1 MRGSGRALLDIF
13 ELIVFVFWVAFWS
26 YWFLSAWR
34 TRSPVKR
41 RQSSRFIFL
50 PLLVLILIWL
60 VLVQFLDSGFL
71 LLEIVPDTIGVALA
85 GVCITLIGLGFA
97 IWARVHLGTN
107 WSSQPAIRVEH
118 KLVRTGPYKIV
129 RNPIYTG
136 ILFGFVGT
144 ALVINQMWAVLAILI
159 ILTTFLVKIRMEEKV
174 LREEFGD
181 DFIQY
186 KREVKAF
193 IPFIW

>member
-1 MRGSGRALLDIF
+1 M
-13 ELIVFVFWVAFWS
+13 
-26 YWFLSAWR
+26 
-34 TRSPVKR
+34 
-41 RQSSRFIFL
+41 
-50 PLLVLILIWL
+50 
-60 VLVQFLDSGFL
+60 
-71 LLEIVPDTIGVALA
+71 
-85 GVCITLIGLGFA
+85 GFA